1 MDATLLLS
9 QLTSL
14 HCLTQETLETLTHQ
28 FKLFGITEE
37 GLTKGL
43 DLVETAANA
52 IKNLQSL
59 FIVTTT
65 IRPESYHGGLEFED
79 QTRKSTATGLVALEY
94 TDVIDEESK
103 VMVKTELPEQQ
114 EDATLPVEH
123 GELFNHL
130 DNEEGIDE
138 GMLTSSVGESS
149 NHQSTSEDQANS
161 SQTTV
166 SLALDYQK
174 IIPCNLTSS
183 AMTETLSATTD
194 SHLSANGSHTLFV
207 DTSYQPSS
215 REDGANA
222 TVSSASDLDIIP
234 SNLTTSTMTDSHPLA
249 KVGHAL
255 SMDHSN
261 QPPTPIEDQANSSQT
276 VSLASDNGDI
286 SPSSH
291 PTASSKTDHPPA
303 MIYDERAAND
313 TPFVE
318 PSGRFNYCLYCEEK
332 QRYIKRHCER
342 KHCDELLVAEAI
354 SSKST
359 NPLHAAYIWEQIR
372 KRGNFLH
379 NQAVHNGIK
388 TDLIVK
394 KTCAKGDKIP
404 IDEFVPCEYCFAYV
418 KAASLQEHKRK
429 CKSTTSDGPARSR
442 SLPGTKRKPPKNT
455 CSRSSERIKALKS
468 STQSSRIP
476 CKSSESL
483 KDYECKALGQET
495 SPKRIRRVRG
505 SIVPLQ
511 KTNRGGIS
519 RSKSLPETK
528 RRPPKNK
535 RSSERLKKL
544 RASATSTQSA
554 LIPCKLFE
562 SVKAKKSQMYCLYC
576 EKPLTAIKDHC
587 ERKHSSEAL
596 VVEAMSSMKTN
607 PSHSWLIWD
616 LIKHKGNFRHYQ
628 AVRFGV
634 KTVLV
639 VKENPEKGKV
649 PITDI
654 VPCVADPKHT

>member
-1 MDATLLLS
+1 MVIS
-9 QLTSL
+9 EGKKK
-14 HCLTQETLETLTHQ
+14 TQKE
-28 FKLFGITEE
+28 
-37 GLTKGL
+37 
-43 DLVETAANA
+43 
-52 IKNLQSL
+52 
-59 FIVTTT
+59 
-65 IRPESYHGGLEFED
+65 
-79 QTRKSTATGLVALEY
+79 
-94 TDVIDEESK
+94 
-103 VMVKTELPEQQ
+103 
-114 EDATLPVEH
+114 
-123 GELFNHL
+123 
-130 DNEEGIDE
+130 
-138 GMLTSSVGESS
+138 TSSVGESS
-149 NHQSTSEDQANS
+149 NHLSTSEDQANS

-166 SLALDYQK
+166 SLALDYQ
-174 IIPCNLTSS
+174 IVIPCNHHTSS
-183 AMTETLSATTD
+183 AMTKTLSATTD
-194 SHLSANGSHTLFV
+194 SHLSANGSHTLFM
-207 DTSYQPSS
+207 DTYQPSS
-215 REDGANA
+215 PEDEANA
-222 TVSSASDLDIIP
+222 TVSLASDQDIIP
-234 SNLTTSTMTDSHPLA
+234 SNLTTSTMTDSHPPAKIGHALSMDHSNQPPTLLEDQANSSQTTVSLASDNGDISPSNLTTSTMTDSHPPA

-261 QPPTPIEDQANSSQT
+261 QPPTPLEANSSQTT

-291 PTASSKTDHPPA
+291 HTASSKNDLQAKTDHLPA
-303 MIYDERAAND
+303 KIYNELATND

-318 PSGRFNYCLYCEEK
+318 PSGRLNYCLYCEEK

-354 SSKST
+354 SSKIT

-388 TDLIVK
+388 PDLIVK
-394 KTCAKGDKIP
+394 KTRAKGDKIP

-429 CKSTTSDGPARSR
+429 CKNTTSDGPARSR
-442 SLPGTKRKPPKNT
+442 SLPGTKGKPPKNT
-455 CSRSSERIKALKS
+455 CIRSSERIKALKS

-476 CKSSESL
+476 CKSSESV
-483 KDYECKALGQET
+483 KDYECKVSGQET

-511 KTNRGGIS
+511 KTNRDGIS
-519 RSKSLPETK
+519 RSRSLSETK
-528 RRPPKNK
+528 RRPPKNR
-535 RSSERLKKL
+535 RSSERLKEL
-544 RASATSTQSA
+544 GPSTTSTQSA

-576 EKPLTAIKDHC
+576 EKPIYRGVKDHC
-587 ERKHSSEAL
+587 ERKHSSEVL

-628 AVRFGV
+628 AVRYGM

-654 VPCVADPKHT
+654 VLCVADTKQT